1 MCWYDWLCFRL
12 IKCVIWRFDVQ
23 TWRTLSGRDA
33 MQERE
38 VKLRI
43 HEVVGGRMLPLSF
56 YFIFL
61 PSLTCVSCR
70 CGWVPEQSASM
81 PPVRQFAWILPL
93 WMPVRLSVW
102 LIQEDVCRYVWHHT
116 QHHACSVWRETKWS
130 FIPFAFGSF
139 PASRFSAHSV
149 LPLSLPFALHHFFNS
164 FCATVQPPFFSVYL
178 LCCSCLL
185 FCSGRAAPVSPA
197 LLLAPAVATWPITSP
212 AAEDSVCDSLCCDSH
227 HNGLVVWCLDYQKA
241 AGLLASHSR
250 RHGTRFCRAAKP
262 LMLGCTRAVS
272 HMGANT

>member
-1 MCWYDWLCFRL
+1 M
-12 IKCVIWRFDVQ
+12 
-23 TWRTLSGRDA
+23 
-33 MQERE
+33 
-38 VKLRI
+38 
-43 HEVVGGRMLPLSF
+43 GGRVLSLSF
-56 YFIFL
+56 YFIVL

-149 LPLSLPFALHHFFNS
+149 LPLSLPFALHHFFLTL
-164 FCATVQPPFFSVYL
+164 FAL
-178 LCCSCLL
+178 LCSRPSSPSTYCAARVYHSAVGELLL
-185 FCSGRAAPVSPA
+185 FPQ
-197 LLLAPAVATWPITSP
+197 
-212 AAEDSVCDSLCCDSH
+212 LCC
-227 HNGLVVWCLDYQKA
+227 W
-241 AGLLASHSR
+241 LLQ
-250 RHGTRFCRAAKP
+250 
-262 LMLGCTRAVS
+262 
-272 HMGANT
+272 